1 MKQIFSKLWKS
12 SKQPRKQ
19 RKYRYNAPLHLK
31 RKFISVNLSKE
42 LREKYGKRNVKV
54 RSEDTVKIMSGQFK
68 KKTGKVTKVDMKKL
82 KIYVEGAENIKR
94 DGSKVLYPIDPS
106 NLMITNLTLT
116 DVRRKKSLER
126 K

>member
-54 RSEDTVKIMSGQFK
+54 RVEDTVKIMTGQFK
-68 KKTGKVTKVDMKKL
+68 KKTGKVSKVDMKKL

-106 NLMITNLTLT
+106 NLMITNLILT
-116 DVRRKKSLER
+116 DVKRKESLER